1 MSVARNWSSFLVTVD
16 HGAGSA
22 RGRRSAAFL
31 LTWLLLAA
39 VGGRAFAGAPVDMP
53 IAGDLKRLSI
63 EDLMNLDVTSVAKE
77 PQRLLQAAAAI
88 QVITADDIRRS
99 GASSIPEVL
108 RLADNL
114 EVAQINAHDW
124 AISARGFDANLANKL
139 LVLVDGRAV
148 YTPLYGGVLWN
159 VQDCLLSDIERV
171 EVISGPGGTLWGAN
185 AVNGVINIITKAARD
200 TQGLYA
206 LAAAGHQLPEQ
217 VGVRSEEHTSELQ
230 SQSNLVCRLLL
241 EKKKKTHTPDA
252 TVENAVTHSPKRPAG
267 VPSTTPHLD

>member
-1 MSVARNWSSFLVTVD
+1 MPVARNWRLFLMND
-16 HGAGSA
+16 GAGSTRA
-22 RGRRSAAFL
+22 RRSAAFL
-31 LTWLLLAA
+31 LTCALLAA
-39 VGGRAFAGAPVDMP
+39 MGSGRASAGAQVDP
-53 IAGDLKRLSI
+53 PTAGDLKRLSI

-114 EVAQINAHDW
+114 QVAQINAHDW
-124 AISARGFDANLANKL
+124 AISARGFNANLANKL

-159 VQDCLLSDIERV
+159 VQDCLLADIDRI

-185 AVNGVINIITKAARD
+185 AVNGVINILTQAAQD

-206 LAAAGHQLPEQ
+206 LAAAGH
-217 VGVRSEEHTSELQ
+217 ELQ
-230 SQSNLVCRLLL
+230 DPTGNWHVR
-241 EKKKKTHTPDA
+241 TP
-252 TVENAVTHSPKRPAG
+252 PARG
-267 VPSTTPHLD
+267 YPPLSLKYN

>member
-31 LTWLLLAA
+31 LTWLLLGA
-39 VGGRAFAGAPVDMP
+39 VGGRAFASAQGATPTTCE
-53 IAGDLKRLSI
+53 LKQLSI
-63 EDLMNLDVTSVAKE
+63 EALMNLDVTSVAKG

-88 QVITADDIRRS
+88 QVITADDISRS

-124 AISARGFDANLANKL
+124 AISARGFNANLANKL
-139 LVLVDGRAV
+139 
-148 YTPLYGGVLWN
+148 
-159 VQDCLLSDIERV
+159 
-171 EVISGPGGTLWGAN
+171 
-185 AVNGVINIITKAARD
+185 
-200 TQGLYA
+200 
-206 LAAAGHQLPEQ
+206 
-217 VGVRSEEHTSELQ
+217 RSEEHTSELQ

-241 EKKKKTHTPDA
+241 EKKNK
-252 TVENAVTHSPKRPAG
+252 
-267 VPSTTPHLD
+267 